1 MSTRSQNIKNF
12 IKETG
17 TKNQL
22 FLFVGSDENS
32 TTSDSNQTSIDI
44 WRNSNFAVKVGQNS
58 LVPVIP
64 NITWIEKKPY
74 RPWSSTQINTG
85 NYYVYNQENSYVYLC
100 ISDNTKNRADIRGQ
114 NVSNIRPSHTVG
126 TQSYSDGYSWKVL
139 YKITPSLERFVSSS
153 WIPVVSFD
161 VFDGSSQS
169 TLATQ
174 TSEFCSGDPTA
185 KGVCAVYAKKSLIES
200 NSSDEYAVGDLY
212 STMEEVQCAEC
223 FHIFLDND
231 KFVSKFYGDKSFVA
245 STYTVTDSFDE
256 IGEKINSN
264 EISLSSPYYYLYD
277 INTNDEL
284 EEGSVVS
291 AFLDLSSFTQS
302 QLKVTSENPQ
312 FTIISTTGSGAIIKL
327 TTYINSSNSIIVDG
341 ITVESNGSGYK
352 DLSLEMDS
360 SVFVDGSVKDLIISA
375 IEVNLDKIDGLGFD
389 PVNVLDAQHLMID
402 VKIEKSQLEVP
413 KVTIALPESFN
424 FFGLVSNPEEIAANG
439 TQIIA
444 GTNQNKKTDTLYRAS
459 TKVLLGRVS
468 TNPLPNTGE
477 SVDIEYTKNGQT
489 ITSKGAKVSG
499 IQVLTS
505 TTRNAELSNIQYDI
519 ADDLV
524 GAKVYTSS
532 SEYSTI
538 TAVVEQPDFVQYT
551 GSILSTTKTN
561 NLQIDD
567 PDTVII
573 RINMVKGM

>member
-1 MSTRSQNIKNF
+1 
-12 IKETG
+12 
-17 TKNQL
+17 
-22 FLFVGSDENS
+22 
-32 TTSDSNQTSIDI
+32 
-44 WRNSNFAVKVGQNS
+44 
-58 LVPVIP
+58 
-64 NITWIEKKPY
+64 
-74 RPWSSTQINTG
+74 
-85 NYYVYNQENSYVYLC
+85 
-100 ISDNTKNRADIRGQ
+100 
-114 NVSNIRPSHTVG
+114 
-126 TQSYSDGYSWKVL
+126 
-139 YKITPSLERFVSSS
+139 
-153 WIPVVSFD
+153 
-161 VFDGSSQS
+161 
-169 TLATQ
+169 
-174 TSEFCSGDPTA
+174 
-185 KGVCAVYAKKSLIES
+185 
-200 NSSDEYAVGDLY
+200 
-212 STMEEVQCAEC
+212 
-223 FHIFLDND
+223 
-231 KFVSKFYGDKSFVA
+231 
-245 STYTVTDSFDE
+245 
-256 IGEKINSN
+256 
-264 EISLSSPYYYLYD
+264 
-277 INTNDEL
+277 
-284 EEGSVVS
+284 
-291 AFLDLSSFTQS
+291 
-302 QLKVTSENPQ
+302 
-312 FTIISTTGSGAIIKL
+312 
-327 TTYINSSNSIIVDG
+327 
-341 ITVESNGSGYK
+341 
-352 DLSLEMDS
+352 MDS

-402 VKIEKSQLEVP
+402 VKIEKTQLEVP

-424 FFGLVSNPEEIAANG
+424 FFGLVSNPEEIAPNG
-439 TQIIA
+439 TQIVA

-477 SVDIEYTKNGQT
+477 SVDIEYTKNGQN

-505 TTRNAELSNIQYDI
+505 TTRNAELSNIQYNI